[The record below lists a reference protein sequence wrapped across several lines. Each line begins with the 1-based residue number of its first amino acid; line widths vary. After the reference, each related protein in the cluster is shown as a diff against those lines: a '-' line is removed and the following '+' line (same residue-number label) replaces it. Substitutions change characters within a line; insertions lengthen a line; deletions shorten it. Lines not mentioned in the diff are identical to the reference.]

1 MTEQRTIGVFHDVS
15 IAVAAWDGAGAAV
28 DLSFACMFEREITG
42 TGPTGGLRHLDDAL
56 GGALTELRRAGY
68 FRANPMETLLVSRPP
83 APVVARAVMVVGLGD
98 PSVWSPAVTAAA
110 AATAARAAVQQKALS
125 AAFAPSLLDAGL
137 APSATSGVA
146 AVMLAAVA
154 GAIAA
159 QVRIAAIGL
168 APPLS
173 LRQWV
178 FDVGAA
184 HFDTVAEQFRLALER
199 LDPAA

>member
-1 MTEQRTIGVFHDVS
+1 MSD
-15 IAVAAWDGAGAAV
+15 
-28 DLSFACMFEREITG
+28 
-42 TGPTGGLRHLDDAL
+42 
-56 GGALTELRRAGY
+56 
-68 FRANPMETLLVSRPP
+68 
-83 APVVARAVMVVGLGD
+83 
-98 PSVWSPAVTAAA
+98 
-110 AATAARAAVQQKALS
+110 
-125 AAFAPSLLDAGL
+125 
-137 APSATSGVA
+137 VA

-184 HFDTVAEQFRLALER
+184 HFDTVAEQFRLALAR

>member
-1 MTEQRTIGVFHDVS
+1 
-15 IAVAAWDGAGAAV
+15 
-28 DLSFACMFEREITG
+28 
-42 TGPTGGLRHLDDAL
+42 
-56 GGALTELRRAGY
+56 
-68 FRANPMETLLVSRPP
+68 
-83 APVVARAVMVVGLGD
+83 
-98 PSVWSPAVTAAA
+98 
-110 AATAARAAVQQKALS
+110 
-125 AAFAPSLLDAGL
+125 
-137 APSATSGVA
+137 
-146 AVMLAAVA
+146 MLAAVA

-173 LRQWV
+173 LRQWI